1 MEENLLA
8 ILQSIE
14 NRLNSDEYEAG
25 PILTVGGNTNL
36 YLIRSPFNT
45 ECEYAIISVSASG
58 TGFAIVS
65 QSNGINIPDTSG
77 ATQYG
82 LASTGGDSNP
92 IEGLLINASTNS
104 SKQPPLFW
112 QPLGR
117 GINLYVAITAQA
129 TFATF
134 ISIAFRRK
142 LNRYIPEPPIRK
154 PNTHSHPTS
163 RRGNRTFQEGFEAQY
178 PHEDYVHEEIPVSQ
192 DTAMNTENA
201 PSKAEV
207 LLARMRDAQG
217 KARR

>member
-1 MEENLLA
+1 MEDNLLE
-8 ILQSIE
+8 ILQAIE
-14 NRLNSDEYEAG
+14 TRLSSDDYEQG
-25 PILTVGGNTNL
+25 QILTVGGNSGL
-36 YLIRSPFNT
+36 YLLRSPYNT

-65 QSNGINIPDTSG
+65 QSNGIAVPDITG

-82 LASTGGDSNP
+82 LASSGGDSNP

-117 GINLYVAITAQA
+117 GINLYVAINAQA

-134 ISIAFRRK
+134 ISVAFRRK
-142 LNRYIPEPPIRK
+142 LNRYIGKPPIRK
-154 PNTHSHPTS
+154 PGTHSHPTS
-163 RRGNRTFQEGFEAQY
+163 RRHNRTFMDGFEAQY
-178 PHEDYVHEEIPVSQ
+178 PHDEYVHEEIPVTQ

-201 PSKAEV
+201 PSKAQV
-207 LLARMRDAQG
+207 LLNRMRDAQG